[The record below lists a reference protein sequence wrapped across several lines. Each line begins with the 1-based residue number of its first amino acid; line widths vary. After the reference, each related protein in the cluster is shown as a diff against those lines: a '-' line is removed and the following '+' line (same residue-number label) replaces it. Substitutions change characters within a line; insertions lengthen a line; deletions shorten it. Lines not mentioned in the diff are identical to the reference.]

1 MLTFGVMAYNEEG
14 RIGGTVEAIAE
25 ASGIGLGEPA
35 AAGGTPTG
43 KPEPKFEVL
52 VVDDGSTDGTGEK
65 IRELEKKYAFVRSVT
80 HGKNLGMGMA
90 MRTVIKEARADTVC
104 FVPGDNIISVQTLKQ
119 YFAYADREH
128 VVLFYHVNTE
138 SRSKGRVVLS
148 RLYDLVLLV
157 FFNVN
162 LKYINGGGLYPIR
175 MLRDMRIRSNGY
187 TLPAEL
193 TMKCLLS
200 GASFSEIPSYVNPG
214 AVGKSGALRIGNV
227 TNLVVNLFRLF
238 IEMRILQRK
247 KFSKQP
253 TRVWEP

>member
-1 MLTFGVMAYNEEG
+1 MMTVGVMAYNEQG
-14 RIGGTVEAIAE
+14 RIAGTVEALVE
-25 ASGIGLGEPA
+25 ASRLGIPGPG
-35 AAGGTPTG
+35 AAGAIPTG
-43 KPEPKFEVL
+43 ASEPKFEVL

-65 IRELEKKYAFVRSVT
+65 IRELEKKYPFVRGVR
-80 HGKNLGMGMA
+80 HQKNLGMGMA
-90 MRTVIKEARADTVC
+90 MRTIIDQAHGDTVC
-104 FVPGDNIISVQTLKQ
+104 FVPGDNIISLQTLTQ
-119 YFAYADREH
+119 YFAYSEREH
-128 VVLFYHVNTE
+128 LVLFYHVNTE

-148 RLYDLVLLV
+148 RLYDLVLLI

-162 LKYINGGGLYPIR
+162 LKYINGGGLYPIQL
-175 MLRDMRIRSNGY
+175 LRDMRIRSNGY

-200 GASFSEIPSYVNPG
+200 GASFSEVPSYVNPG

-227 TNLVVNLFRLF
+227 INLVVNLFKLF
-238 IEMRILQRK
+238 IEMRIVERK